1 MSTSGG
7 SSGGGQLS
15 YVQAYLAADV
25 ALTSAANA
33 ELVSVDLAAGTW
45 LVNAYVLVVG
55 PNGTTVSADAW
66 IGPTSASVTG
76 AYASASAV
84 LNDTGSTL
92 FWAEMSFSSVLVL
105 TATTTVYLN
114 AFAAGTAEVYA
125 LSKQLSIPNST
136 GITAVKIA

>member
-7 SSGGGQLS
+7 SGGGGQLS

-25 ALTSAANA
+25 ALTAAANA

-45 LVNAYVLVVG
+45 LVNAYVLVQG
-55 PNGTTVSADAW
+55 PNGATASADAW

-76 AYASASAV
+76 AYASASTVIGNAA
-84 LNDTGSTL
+84 GGA

-114 AFAAGTAEVYA
+114 AFAAGSAEVYA
-125 LSKQLSIPNST
+125 TSKQLTIPNST
-136 GITAVKIA
+136 GITALKFA